1 MQSRTIV
8 AALAALLILPLFVA
22 LVGFHR
28 PTWTPVLDLAQTEL
42 RVRDVGTSNTPL
54 IGLPG
59 RILYDGQQGS
69 HPGPLSFFALAP
81 AYRLLG
87 STPFALQAGTVA
99 VHAGAIVAALLIA
112 RRRGGRALMIG
123 VAAALA
129 LLINGFGVTT
139 LTEPWNPYLPLLWW
153 VVVVLAVWSVVCGDI
168 ALLPVAVIAGSFCAQ
183 THVPYLVLCLGAGA
197 LATAAAIVYFR
208 RGDPAARRSILRWTG
223 LSAAIGVLAW
233 LPPIVDQ
240 LRHRPGNLSILLNYF
255 TRTPST
261 EPVVGLRDATDFVL
275 RHLDVFHL
283 SVDQLAHPGLLV
295 ATDPHRNATAW
306 RGAILLALWAGA
318 AVVAVRARH
327 QTLIRLHLVAAVGLG
342 LVLLA
347 TSRIYGVVWYY
358 LLLST
363 WTVTAVMTIAT
374 VWTAVVVLGPRF
386 PRERGERMARAGVA
400 CLLAIAV
407 MFSARS
413 TWVAPSARHSDA
425 TVVRELSAVVPGT
438 VAVLDRNARY
448 LVAWDDA
455 AFFGSPGY
463 GLLNELDRRGFHV
476 GAFDGIRVI
485 VTPHRVLQPSDA
497 TARIQLATGQWV
509 DAWRRVPGATEVA
522 FVDPRTPAQQARFA
536 QLRSEVIDRLRS
548 ISLGDLAD
556 LVDLNLFAVS
566 IDTRVPD
573 DVASRLAVMLE
584 LGVPMAVF
592 IAPPGTHL

>member
-1 MQSRTIV
+1 MV

-22 LVGFHR
+22 LLGFHK

-69 HPGPLSFFALAP
+69 HPGPLSFYALAP
-81 AYRLLG
+81 TYRILG
-87 STPFALQAGTVA
+87 SSPFALQAGTVV
-99 VHAGAIVAALLIA
+99 VHTGAIVAALLIA
-112 RRRGGRALMIG
+112 RRRGGTVLTVG

-168 ALLPVAVIAGSFCAQ
+168 AMLPVAVLAGSFCAQ
-183 THVPYLVLCLGAGA
+183 THVPYLVLCLGAGG
-197 LATAAAIVYFR
+197 LATIAAIVYFR
-208 RGDPAARRSILRWTG
+208 RAGPSARRSILRWTG
-223 LSAAIGVLAW
+223 LSAAVGVVAW
-233 LPPIVDQ
+233 LPPIIDQ

-255 TRTPST
+255 TRTPPT
-261 EPVVGLRDATDFVL
+261 EPTVGLRDAADFVL

-295 ATDPHRNATAW
+295 ATDPHRNASAW
-306 RGAILLALWAGA
+306 RGAIVLALWAWA
-318 AVVAVRARH
+318 AVAAVRARH
-327 QTLIRLHLVAAVGLG
+327 HTLMRLHLVAAVGLV

-363 WTVTAVMTIAT
+363 WTVTAVMTLAA
-374 VWTAVVVLGPRF
+374 VWTAVVVLGTRF
-386 PRERGERMARAGVA
+386 RRDRGERMARAGVA

-413 TWVAPSARHSDA
+413 TWVAPNARHSDA
-425 TVVRELSAVVPGT
+425 TVVSELNAVVPAT
-438 VAVLDRNARY
+438 VSALDHNARY
-448 LVAWDDA
+448 LIAWDDA

-463 GLLNELDRRGFHV
+463 GLLNELDRRGFRV
-476 GAFDGIRVI
+476 GSFDGIRVI
-485 VTPHRVLQPSDA
+485 VTPHRVLQESEA

-509 DAWRRVPGATEVA
+509 DAWRRVSGATEVA
-522 FVDPRTPAQQARFA
+522 FVDPRNPTQTARFA
-536 QLRSEVIDRLRS
+536 QLRSEVIDHLRS
-548 ISLGDLAD
+548 NGLDDLAG

-573 DVASRLAVMLE
+573 DIKSRLAEMLE

-592 IAPPGTHL
+592 ITPPGTHL